1 MKYAIGVDFGTLS
14 ARALLVSLKDGAQL
28 AEAEFIYPHA
38 VMQDKDF
45 SGITLKKSDAFQHPQ
60 DYLDALSFVVNKVL
74 EGVDP
79 GEVAG
84 IGIDFT
90 ACTALPV
97 TEDGTPL
104 CFLPEFQNEPQAYA
118 KLWKHQSAQKEADD
132 ITALAAKEQ
141 KAWLGVYG
149 GKISPEW
156 YFPKLLEVYR
166 KAPAVF
172 SACHRYME
180 AGDWLTWLLTGN
192 EIKSSCMAGYKAIW
206 NHKDGFPENA
216 FWEKLE
222 PGFGNIIGTKV
233 GENVGATGTNAGGIT
248 AHGSKLTGL
257 KEGTAVAIPI
267 IDAHAALPASGIAEP
282 GKLMLIV
289 GTSGCH
295 IVMSEKDRDVSGIS
309 GRVYDG
315 IIPGLVAYEAG
326 QAATGDSFDWFV
338 KNCVPAAYHEKAK
351 EDGKN
356 LFAYLTEKAET
367 LQVGESGLLALDW
380 WNGNRCPYSDG
391 ELSGVILGLNLRTK
405 PEEIFR
411 AILESTAYGTK
422 AIADI
427 YETNGIEIHEV
438 YAAGGIAQKNAFL
451 MQMYADVL
459 GKPIHISPCAQAGAM
474 GSAIFAAAAGG
485 AYPDTKAAAKAMAE
499 PYRVT
504 YTPDPQRTSQ
514 YEKLYRAYL
523 EVSEFFAHSN
533 VMKDLRK

>member
-14 ARALLVSLKDGAQL
+14 ARALLVSTETGAQI
-28 AEAEFIYPHA
+28 AEAEYVYPHG
-38 VMQDKDF
+38 VMTDADF
-45 SGITLKKSDAFQHPQ
+45 TGVRLQKTDAFQHPQ
-60 DYLDALSFVVNKVL
+60 DYLDALEYVVNKVL
-74 EGVDP
+74 EGIDP
-79 GEVAG
+79 GAVAG

-104 CFLPEFQNEPQAYA
+104 CFLPEFQNQPQAYA

-132 ITALAAKEQ
+132 ITALAKKEN
-141 KAWLGVYG
+141 KAWLGTYG

-156 YFPKLLEVYR
+156 YFPKLLETYR
-166 KAPAVF
+166 KAPDVF
-172 SACHRYME
+172 SACHRFME

-206 NHKDGFPENA
+206 DHETGFPENE
-216 FWEKLE
+216 FWEKVE
-222 PGFGNIIGTKV
+222 PGFGGIIGTKV
-233 GENVGATGTNAGGIT
+233 CENVGATGTNAGGIN
-248 AHGSKLTGL
+248 AYGNKLTGL

-267 IDAHAALPASGIAEP
+267 IDAHAALPAAGIAKD

-289 GTSGCH
+289 GTSACH
-295 IVMSEKDRDVSGIS
+295 IVMSKKNQDVSGIS
-309 GRVYDG
+309 GRVFNG
-315 IIPGLVAYEAG
+315 VIPGLTAYESG

-338 KNCVPAAYHEKAK
+338 KNCVPASYAQQAEK
-351 EDGKN
+351 EGKN
-356 LFAYLTEKAET
+356 LFGYLTEKAEA
-367 LQVGESGLLALDW
+367 LEVGESGLLALDW

-391 ELSGVILGLNLRTK
+391 ELSGLILGLNLRTR

-422 AIADI
+422 AIVDI
-427 YETNGIEIHEV
+427 YEKNGIAIDEV

-485 AYPDTKAAAKAMAE
+485 AYESTTAAVTAMAE
-499 PYRVT
+499 PYKVT

>member
-14 ARALLVSLKDGAQL
+14 ARALLVSLKDGRQA
-28 AEAEFIYPHA
+28 AEAEFVYPHA
-38 VMQDKDF
+38 VMTDGDF
-45 SGITLKKSDAFQHPQ
+45 TGVTLKKSDAFQHPQ
-60 DYLDALSFVVNKVL
+60 DYLDALGYVVNKVL
-74 EGVDP
+74 EGIDP
-79 GEVAG
+79 GEVGG

-104 CFLPEFQNEPQAYA
+104 CFLPEFSNQPQAYA

-132 ITALAAKEQ
+132 ITALAEKEN
-141 KAWLGVYG
+141 KAWLKVYG

-156 YFPKLLEVYR
+156 YFPKLLETYR
-166 KAPAVF
+166 KAPDVF
-172 SACHRYME
+172 SACHRFME

-192 EIKSSCMAGYKAIW
+192 EVKSSCMAGYKAIW
-206 NHKDGFPENA
+206 NHQTGFPENG

-233 GENVGATGTNAGGIT
+233 SENVGATGTNAGGIN
-248 AHGSKLTGL
+248 AYGSKLTGL

-267 IDAHAALPASGIAEP
+267 IDAHAALPAAGIAEG

-289 GTSGCH
+289 GTSACH
-295 IVMSEKDRDVSGIS
+295 IVMSEKDQDVSGIS
-309 GRVYDG
+309 GRVFNG
-315 IIPGLVAYEAG
+315 VIPGLTAYESG

-338 KNCVPAAYHEKAK
+338 KNCVPAAYAEKAK
-351 EDGKN
+351 EEGKN
-356 LFAYLTEKAET
+356 LFSYLTEKAAA

-391 ELSGVILGLNLRTK
+391 TLSGVILGLNLRTK

-422 AIADI
+422 AIVDI
-427 YETNGIEIHEV
+427 YEKNGIRIDEIF
-438 YAAGGIAQKNAFL
+438 AAGGIAQKNAFL

-485 AYPDTKAAAKAMAE
+485 AYPTPKEAAKAMAE

-504 YTPDPQRTSQ
+504 YTPDHQRTAQ
-514 YEKLYRAYL
+514 YEKLYKAYL
-523 EVSEFFAHSN
+523 EVSDFFAHSK